1 MAKQRSKA
9 RKWLRRIVLFFCVW
23 LIVHETVIILDGV
36 NDDDG
41 SADIAVVLGT
51 TVNPDGTLSRR
62 LQSRL
67 DKALDMYKEGRV
79 KRFFVTGGLGIEGH
93 YEGSKMQEYL
103 INQGVA
109 KRKIKVDNEGNNTR
123 LSALHF
129 RKTYSKNTTAM
140 VVTQYYHVT
149 RSKLAFRQVGVKKV
163 IGVHSTYSETADAYS
178 CLREFFGY
186 YKYLL
191 SY

>member
-1 MAKQRSKA
+1 MAKSRSPL
-9 RKWLRRIVLFFCVW
+9 RKWFKRVFLFFLLW
-23 LIVHETVIILDGV
+23 FIIHETVIIVDGV
-36 NDDDG
+36 NDDEG
-41 SADIAVVLGT
+41 TADVAVVLGT

-62 LQSRL
+62 LKSRL

-93 YEGSKMQEYL
+93 YEGSKMSEYL
-103 INQGVA
+103 ISQGIP
-109 KRKIKVDNEGNNTR
+109 KRKIKVDDFGNNTR

-129 RKTYSKNTTAM
+129 KAYSKNTTAM

-149 RSKLAFRQVGVKKV
+149 RAKLAFRQVGTKNV

-186 YKYLL
+186 YKYLVM
-191 SY
+191 Y